1 MPHLQGPK
9 KSITVITF
17 FLYFH
22 EEESG
27 QGIQAVCLKVYGVQ
41 AISKNQY
48 SLKFF
53 SYCRCAEVSWI
64 RQGDGFVN
72 KTLSWRHYCVVVC
85 RRTLDMSVVA
95 LNCSFIPCF
104 LTLKII
110 VVGSWKTR
118 IWHTGGT
125 GLIINNCK
133 AFKQW
138 QVILCTLNPNNCRG
152 KKKNCSENVLILSTL
167 IFFN

>member
-1 MPHLQGPK
+1 
-9 KSITVITF
+9 
-17 FLYFH
+17 
-22 EEESG
+22 
-27 QGIQAVCLKVYGVQ
+27 
-41 AISKNQY
+41 
-48 SLKFF
+48 
-53 SYCRCAEVSWI
+53 
-64 RQGDGFVN
+64 
-72 KTLSWRHYCVVVC
+72 
-85 RRTLDMSVVA
+85 MSVVA

-138 QVILCTLNPNNCRG
+138 QVILITVG
-152 KKKNCSENVLILSTL
+152 EKKNCSENILVLSTL
-167 IFFN
+167 IFLIR